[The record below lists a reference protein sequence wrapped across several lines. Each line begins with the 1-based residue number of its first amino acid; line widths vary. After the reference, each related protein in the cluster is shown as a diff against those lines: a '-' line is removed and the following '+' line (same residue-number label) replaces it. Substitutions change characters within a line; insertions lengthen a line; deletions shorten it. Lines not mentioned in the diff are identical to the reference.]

1 MDPSWPLVIDGYW
14 KKSCQHGAWFFF
26 SPPKFSILA
35 IYGDVFIFWFGLC
48 QIFCSFFFWT
58 FGMKFISHPP
68 MFPRKNK
75 KETQTYKTHPNPKKT
90 SHPQVA
96 QVSPGFHGVLTQPL
110 FRKESWLVS
119 DHRGGGDLQFGLFDS
134 HLGCQE
140 LRNATGLGVWDE
152 DSQRGWDLMAV
163 CVKKP
168 MACEHKEG

>member
-1 MDPSWPLVIDGYW
+1 M
-14 KKSCQHGAWFFF
+14 AWINV
-26 SPPKFSILA
+26 SPQIFHFGDLWRC
-35 IYGDVFIFWFGLC
+35 IYCIFWFGLC
-48 QIFCSFFFWT
+48 QSFCSFFFFWT
-58 FGMKFISHPP
+58 FGMKLISHPP

-75 KETQTYKTHPNPKKT
+75 KETQTDETHPNPQKT

-96 QVSPGFHGVLTQPL
+96 QLHQLSMVFCPL

-140 LRNATGLGVWDE
+140 LRNATGLGFWDE